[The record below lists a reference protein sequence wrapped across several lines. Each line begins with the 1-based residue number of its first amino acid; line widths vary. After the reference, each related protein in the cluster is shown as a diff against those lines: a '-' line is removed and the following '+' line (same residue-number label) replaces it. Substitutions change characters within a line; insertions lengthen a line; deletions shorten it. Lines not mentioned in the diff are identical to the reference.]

1 MTARKLL
8 ARTMLLFLLTCVLIP
23 THIALDEDVTW
34 LSEWFAPK
42 YEVPSRDDALEIGD
56 AAHTQDVEKSQELI
70 DEWEACRERNGEIY
84 ARIICRARPDEI
96 GPATIDKLVTTGAA
110 IHRAGFVYDEI
121 APREVESRNLLTY
134 TFGGLYVCITLAVL
148 GMVIRWFRDNQLQRV
163 RSAANKLRELT
174 PNAVELKG
182 ALNKKLSSRRLRQLE
197 REFNSLKN
205 LHSNGMID
213 DLAFEKRK
221 TALKRELEENEEGRD
236 VASGARPGPRSEQS

>member
-1 MTARKLL
+1 MTDGSTL
-8 ARTMLLFLLTCVLIP
+8 
-23 THIALDEDVTW
+23 
-34 LSEWFAPK
+34 
-42 YEVPSRDDALEIGD
+42 ALEIGD

-70 DEWEACRERNGEIY
+70 DEWEACRERNDEIY